1 MITSLLH
8 FLFAI
13 VKWIWTHSS
22 SRYCGSF
29 NSTNHMEGH
38 WRSSRNNW
46 GNQGKN
52 NGLVLVIGWPFSIYY
67 YSCTCYLTGSTLSFL
82 LFERQCLSLSC
93 DSFLLTLVLRSWN
106 GIKQCYIFKFTWQPS
121 GQSEMVWYYSGLKI

>member
-29 NSTNHMEGH
+29 NSTNHVEGH
-38 WRSSRNNW
+38 WRSSRNDW

-52 NGLVLVIGWPFSIYY
+52 NGLVLVIGWPFSVYY
-67 YSCTCYLTGSTLSFL
+67 YYWNMLSYWFNPFISIIWKTMSFL
-82 LFERQCLSLSC
+82 VLQFFSLNFS
-93 DSFLLTLVLRSWN
+93 LRSWS
-106 GIKQCYIFKFTWQPS
+106 GIKQYYILKFTWQPS